1 MISEAFFVLSE
12 ESIKKSRYF
21 ICIFWGRVAL
31 NLTWVLPSKT
41 PMERPLRG
49 YKNPSKG
56 LRCNSC
62 SRMLGKK
69 FALNTVSPFSNACTG

>member
-12 ESIKKSRYF
+12 ESIKKITLFHMY
-21 ICIFWGRVAL
+21 ILGKVAL

-49 YKNPSKG
+49 
-56 LRCNSC
+56 
-62 SRMLGKK
+62 
-69 FALNTVSPFSNACTG
+69 

>member
-21 ICIFWGRVAL
+21 ICIFGGRVAL

-49 YKNPSKG
+49 
-56 LRCNSC
+56 
-62 SRMLGKK
+62 
-69 FALNTVSPFSNACTG
+69 